1 MGKRNKAANPSDPRN
16 KVGNQGAPKNMPDSI
31 PKHKPLFLHELP
43 NGLWTTLEAGTV
55 WRVM

>member
-55 WRVM
+55 